1 MDIHRVTYS
10 SGVGAG
16 VVAAGDQLVY
26 TLGEIEFVCDVLS
39 VGNGFP
45 TAGTFVISIPVGEL
59 PFTGG
64 TLTKIQF
71 PTTVWQATVS
81 SYQLLTPKNIVLRNP
96 GAKFNIKLQD
106 VVAALIGAYWGV
118 KVTVQ

>member
-16 VVAAGDQLVY
+16 VVAAGDQLLY
-26 TLGEIEFVCDVLS
+26 TLGDLEFVCNVLS

-59 PFTGG
+59 PYSGG
-64 TLTKIQF
+64 TLTKF
-71 PTTVWQATVS
+71 PTFDWQATVS